1 MLDFDS
7 TRCHKTTV
15 GMSPLRVGGASRQN
29 MGFKFIG
36 RLNSWRIVRAVAA
49 LLFGFKFRALAENQP
64 QGCPAV
70 ILRHGGL
77 EIGCGLVLGVGL
89 AGAPFHAQT
98 VAQTAKHAHDPQARR
113 FADAATVIVLRNI
126 QSLVQAI
133 FDAPVD
139 SIEMEPCLGVEFV
152 GRGAGQQA
160 DFLVLAACR
169 LAQQARGLGDQGK
182 GRLFGRHG
190 LGHNGA
196 AFGAALVLFQRAA
209 LGGRRVLRGKNPL
222 GERGLIF

>member
-1 MLDFDS
+1 M
-7 TRCHKTTV
+7 V
-15 GMSPLRVGGASRQN
+15 RVLGLS
-29 MGFKFIG
+29 
-36 RLNSWRIVRAVAA
+36 
-49 LLFGFKFRALAENQP
+49 LLGLKFRALAKNQA

-89 AGAPFHAQT
+89 AGTPFHAQT
-98 VAQTAKHAHDPQARR
+98 VAQTAEHAHDPQARSL
-113 FADAATVIVLRNI
+113 ADAATVIVLRNI

-139 SIEMEPCLGVEFV
+139 SIEMEPSWGVEFV
-152 GRGAGQQA
+152 GWGAGQQA
-160 DFLVLAACR
+160 DFLLLAAGS

-182 GRLFGRHG
+182 GRLFGRHFPG
-190 LGHNGA
+190 NNRA

-209 LGGRRVLRGKNPL
+209 LGGRRVLRGENPL
-222 GERGLIF
+222 WERGLIF